1 MEKLSPSE
9 YRDITRHACEQ
20 MTSYLHSAFQLIDD
34 PEQRAAM
41 AFEVAAA
48 MTHAAAGFTAFAF
61 KHNSG
66 KRIRHEVALVGVVKE
81 IMKREGIECREVDQ
95 L

>member
-1 MEKLSPSE
+1 MEKLSPAE

-41 AFEVAAA
+41 ALEIANA
-48 MTHAAAGFTAFAF
+48 MTHAAADFTVTAFRH
-61 KHNSG
+61 KSG
-66 KRIRHEVALVGVVKE
+66 HRIEREVALLGVVKQ
-81 IMKREGIECREVDQ
+81 IMMRHGIECREVDAF
-95 L
+95 